1 VEEMRKENE
10 RKLQQLA
17 ADAKAAEEA
26 VRERAVQKAKQH
38 IIERIL
44 TLSCPRCDQAFA
56 NFDGC
61 WALACSRQG
70 CGCRFCA
77 LCLKDC
83 GSDAHAHVAECAGT
97 LYGSM
102 EEFQR
107 RQKERQ
113 RKLVKEYLASLKKEY
128 PELLPLSGDIRKA
141 CAAELADLNNP

>member
-1 VEEMRKENE
+1 MEEMRKENE

-70 CGCRFCA
+70 CGCGFCA

-83 GSDAHAHVAECAGT
+83 RSDAHAHVAKCAGT
-97 LYGSM
+97 LHGSM
-102 EEFQR
+102 HEFQR
-107 RQKERQ
+107 RQKQRQ
-113 RKLVKEYLASLKKEY
+113 RKLVKEYLAS
-128 PELLPLSGDIRKA
+128 PELLPLSGDIRRA
-141 CAAELADLNNP
+141 CAVELADLNKD

>member
-1 VEEMRKENE
+1 MRKENE

-17 ADAKAAEEA
+17 DAKAAEEA
-26 VRERAVQKAKQH
+26 VRRRLSHVRERAVQKAKQH

-61 WALACSRQG
+61 WALTCSRQG
-70 CGCRFCA
+70 CGCGFCA

-83 GSDAHAHVAECAGT
+83 GSDAHAHVAECAGDVF
-97 LYGSM
+97 GSM

-107 RQKERQ
+107 RQKQ
-113 RKLVKEYLASLKKEY
+113 RKLVKEYLAS

-141 CAAELADLNNP
+141 CAVELADLNKD

>member
-1 VEEMRKENE
+1 MRKENE

-83 GSDAHAHVAECAGT
+83 RSDAHAHVAKCAGT
-97 LYGSM
+97 LHGSM
-102 EEFQR
+102 HEFQR
-107 RQKERQ
+107 RQKQRQ
-113 RKLVKEYLASLKKEY
+113 RKLVNQYLAS

-141 CAAELADLNNP
+141 CAAELADLNKD